1 MTVKWLFE
9 RFVICFWKSRTSLH
23 ACKLNKLKKTL
34 ESSRNMHLNVPIFST
49 ILKHFVWRFI
59 CSNSSFLCGYT
70 ALIGSMPRLLWLVY
84 CILCMLVAEQDPNN
98 KGRPICVSQTP
109 TWSTDKS
116 LQIVTH
122 RIAPSFIMSPSNKND
137 RHSILIGTFLD
148 NSGATAD
155 YQNYNVSLPRPTEC
169 IHNTTQHVARST
181 GGAN

>member
-1 MTVKWLFE
+1 
-9 RFVICFWKSRTSLH
+9 
-23 ACKLNKLKKTL
+23 
-34 ESSRNMHLNVPIFST
+34 MHLNVPIFST

-59 CSNSSFLCGYT
+59 FSNSSFLCGYT

-84 CILCMLVAEQDPNN
+84 CILCMLVAEHSKDPNN
-98 KGRPICVSQTP
+98 KGRPICVSQTQ

-116 LQIVTH
+116 LQIVNH

-137 RHSILIGTFLD
+137 RHSILIDTFLD

-169 IHNTTQHVARST
+169 VHNTTQHNTCCTFNRRSKLVQTNWALTHISRKT
-181 GGAN
+181 GLWILRWNRRD